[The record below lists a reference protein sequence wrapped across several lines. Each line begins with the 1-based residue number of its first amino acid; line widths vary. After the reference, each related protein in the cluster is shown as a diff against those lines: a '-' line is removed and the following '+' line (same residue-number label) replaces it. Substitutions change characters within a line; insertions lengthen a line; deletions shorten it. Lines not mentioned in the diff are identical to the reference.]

1 MPDEDGRLRDT
12 LFEKINI
19 VKKTAFTKEKIDDDT
34 YLGGDLGI
42 ESIEMLEIWFRIEKE
57 LGIKINDESKRDIY
71 TIGQV
76 VGVLKN
82 DCNDK

>member
-1 MPDEDGRLRDT
+1 MLDDDGRLRDT
-12 LFEKINI
+12 LFEQINI
-19 VKKTAFTKEKIDDDT
+19 VKRTAFVKEKIDDDT

-42 ESIEMLEIWFRIEKE
+42 ESIEMLEIWFLIERE
-57 LGIKINDESKRDIY
+57 LGIKIIDESKRDIY

-82 DCNDK
+82 NCNNK